1 MRSRFCG
8 RRVCRDCALAHS
20 PRAVPFHLD
29 YRGASLVKSY
39 EEDRELAVKIAK
51 HLRPKLHAAR
61 LSIVS
66 AVQKERCSDGTLI
79 GEHDLVLE
87 EVGEEFEEGPEG
99 LVSAEIKCR
108 RLYSEAGRTRVRAEL
123 RREADWECDGWQR
136 AISKRDHT
144 WRGRMSIFGHR
155 QWERHLLARGV
166 QTH

>member
-1 MRSRFCG
+1 MKGLRP
-8 RRVCRDCALAHS
+8 AHL
-20 PRAVPFHLD
+20 PCAVPFHLD
-29 YRGASLVKSY
+29 YRGDSLVKSY

-87 EVGEEFEEGPEG
+87 EVGDEFEEGPEG